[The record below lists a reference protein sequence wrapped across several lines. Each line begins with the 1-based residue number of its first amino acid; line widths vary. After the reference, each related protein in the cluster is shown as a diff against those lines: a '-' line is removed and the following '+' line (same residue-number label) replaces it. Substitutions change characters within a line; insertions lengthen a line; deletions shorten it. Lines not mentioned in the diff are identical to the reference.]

1 MLVRQ
6 LGRVDRRA
14 ELGLVAVHAL
24 EVVERQLRAR
34 DKPNLVFFAG
44 DSSLDNKFWF
54 ENRARATNGYEHIL
68 RPPESKLDVAYHV
81 NKLLEARN
89 PRWACVSTCVEIK
102 ILRSVRA

>member
-1 MLVRQ
+1 M
-6 LGRVDRRA
+6 
-14 ELGLVAVHAL
+14 HAL
-24 EVVERQLRAR
+24 EVVVRQLRAQ

-68 RPPESKLDVAYHV
+68 RPPEQKLDVAYHV

-89 PRWACVSTCVEIK
+89 PRCLLYTSPSP
-102 ILRSVRA
+102 RDS